1 MANLSLSSF
10 NLSLANFLSL
20 DGEYGGIN
28 YIGNVGENLVSIQE
42 NKVGYLSVNE
52 SILRQSDGG
61 QLAALSTLPFSFTR
75 YYAGDYGCGEDPSSV
90 LMRDGFVFFFDRS
103 RMKLVRLTSE
113 GLSPV
118 SDTGIRSF
126 IESNQDNYL
135 TTGNAVVS
143 GYDPRTNEFFFTFRP
158 NGSFVGDVLL
168 LPFHRGWQVDT
179 RSPRHVRLSRFY
191 HVHGVL

>member
-1 MANLSLSSF
+1 MKRTWRTCHYHHSTWY
-10 NLSLANFLSL
+10 ANFTCL

-42 NKVGYLSVNE
+42 NKVGYLSVTKAYFVNLTGVN
-52 SILRQSDGG
+52 SPLC
-61 QLAALSTLPFSFTR
+61 LLSRSRLPDTMLEIT
-75 YYAGDYGCGEDPSSV
+75 GCGEDPSSV

-158 NGSFVGDVLL
+158 NGSFVGETYSYS
-168 LPFHRGWQVDT
+168 LP
-179 RSPRHVRLSRFY
+179 
-191 HVHGVL
+191 